1 MFKIFHQKNTR
12 EIIESAVNEAEST
25 VIKKISKTSFRQ
37 RAVILGAIFII
48 LVGAVFLF
56 LSLHN
61 QRQKNSS
68 LKNQESNPPAGP
80 IENKKLIEINTGDT
94 YGKIMSAAGV
104 ETSTAAAIF
113 KAAAPAYGLE
123 KIRAGHALELIY
135 NSDWSALNRLVYK
148 IDSEDEVI
156 VTKGATST
164 NENNADTNDKTF
176 TWTAKVTPIPY
187 EIRTVIKSGEVKT
200 SMYAAALENNI
211 DERAIIAL
219 ADAFQWTIDFA
230 LDPRVDDKF
239 KFVYEERYLDGQ
251 YVMPGQ
257 VLAGNYINDG
267 QPYNVY
273 YFSED
278 KDNTG
283 FFDENGNSAQ
293 KMFLRAPV
301 AFKYISSPFT
311 TGMRYVEAFNVSTGH
326 RAVDYAATYGTP
338 IRSVGDGTVIFAAY
352 NGAYGNMVKVQHN
365 GTYTT
370 NYGHMSKF
378 AVKKGAKVKQG
389 QTIGYVG
396 STGFSTGP
404 HVHFEMVKNG
414 VKINPLKEITPPG
427 KAIRA
432 ENKERFATEIK
443 KWQEMLK

>member
-1 MFKIFHQKNTR
+1 MLKFFHKKTILDKARNALKGKEISIIIGIIILIVLGIWLSFKIANFKTVFESQKNT
-12 EIIESAVNEAEST
+12 ENT
-25 VIKKISKTSFRQ
+25 
-37 RAVILGAIFII
+37 
-48 LVGAVFLF
+48 
-56 LSLHN
+56 
-61 QRQKNSS
+61 
-68 LKNQESNPPAGP
+68 PAKP
-80 IENKKLIEINTGDT
+80 IENKKLLEINSGDT
-94 YGKIMSAAGV
+94 YGKLMSAAGI
-104 ETSTAAAIF
+104 ETSASNAIF
-113 KAAAPAYGLE
+113 KAAAAVYGLE

-135 NSDWSALNRLVYK
+135 DANWIELNKLVYK
-148 IDSEDEVI
+148 IDSEDEVLI
-156 VTKGATST
+156 TKNASST
-164 NENNADTNDKTF
+164 WRAEIKPIAYEVKTV
-176 TWTAKVTPIPY
+176 A
-187 EIRTVIKSGEVKT
+187 KSGEVKT

-230 LDPRVDDKF
+230 LDPRVGDKF

-251 YVMPGQ
+251 YVMPGR
-257 VLAGNYINDG
+257 VFAGTYINGDKA
-267 QPYNVY
+267 YNVY

-283 FFDENGNSAQ
+283 YFDENGNSAQ
-293 KMFLRAPV
+293 KMFLKAPV
-301 AFKYISSPFT
+301 SFKYISSNFT

-326 RAVDYAATYGTP
+326 RAVDYAATAGTP
-338 IRSVGDGTVIFAAY
+338 IRSVGDGTVVFASY

-378 AVKKGAKVKQG
+378 AVKRGARVVQG

-404 HVHFEMVKNG
+404 HLHFEMVKNG
-414 VKINPLKEITPPG
+414 VKVNPLKEITPPG

-432 ENKERFATEIK
+432 ENKERFTADIQ
-443 KWQEMLK
+443 KWQDMLR